1 MYSLFLLNKIW
12 KKPQTFFEAV
22 FFFTLEQSSIP
33 VILTDVKSCFNS
45 TTLLKSRIAALDL
58 PMAKYTVALL

>member
-1 MYSLFLLNKIW
+1 M
-12 KKPQTFFEAV
+12 
-22 FFFTLEQSSIP
+22 LEHFSIT

-45 TTLLKSRIAALDL
+45 TTLLKSRIAAFDL